1 MLLTEAY
8 DENGIGLQKPG
19 AEKGFPTSSEPEE
32 YVYYIYNY
40 ASQFGKTICGK

>member
-8 DENGIGLQKPG
+8 DENGIALQKPG

-32 YVYYIYNY
+32 YVYYIYMCPNLENH
-40 ASQFGKTICGK
+40 TCGK